1 MLDFARFADKLGCS
15 FIELIIDDRTHPA
28 GSLLYPA
35 LQRTQG
41 PALNVRFRG
50 ANDLPSSKLIE
61 LCDPQRGTASGLD
74 LVSGF
79 FFGDVLQFLTG
90 DSLVII
96 DPFSDINE
104 TPRPRGEREDSNS
117 EGVSDLEED
126 AEDLAYRPGTASTF
140 RFVE

>member
-1 MLDFARFADKLGCS
+1 MGCS

-41 PALNVRFRG
+41 PALHVRFRG
-50 ANDLPSSKLIE
+50 TNDLPSSKLIE
-61 LCDPQRGTASGLD
+61 LCDPRQGTAGGLD
-74 LVSGF
+74 LISGF

>member
-1 MLDFARFADKLGCS
+1 MA
-15 FIELIIDDRTHPA
+15 
-28 GSLLYPA
+28 
-35 LQRTQG
+35 
-41 PALNVRFRG
+41 
-50 ANDLPSSKLIE
+50 SKLIE
-61 LCDPQRGTASGLD
+61 LCDPQRGTAAGLD

-117 EGVSDLEED
+117 DLDED
-126 AEDLAYRPGTASTF
+126 AEDMAYRPGTASTF